1 MVNKKEKII
10 TSNYIDYELDV
21 RNVYRHLTQLFEK
34 QINNPQFLSFFRYWK
49 HECKIWI
56 WSKCFVVRMYEKKS
70 VVYCVKKSKIFLPSV
85 ESNYLLFSNVFACY
99 WSKCRCALS
108 IMDLTV
114 SKNWT
119 SIALHLLFW
128 LLNLN
133 RIFFLCIEPIAKFF
147 WLIEEVL
154 NMLWAFP

>member
-56 WSKCFVVRMYEKKS
+56 WSKCFVVRMYEKKKC
-70 VVYCVKKSKIFLPSV
+70 CVLRKKV
-85 ESNYLLFSNVFACY
+85 ENFFA
-99 WSKCRCALS
+99 
-108 IMDLTV
+108 
-114 SKNWT
+114 
-119 SIALHLLFW
+119 
-128 LLNLN
+128 
-133 RIFFLCIEPIAKFF
+133 
-147 WLIEEVL
+147 
-154 NMLWAFP
+154 